1 MGMRRKNK
9 EVVQVEHPAEGV
21 ALVRIERPKKR
32 NALDLATMSA
42 LLDTFDQLDAD
53 EDVRC
58 IVVTGD
64 DEAFSAGVD
73 LKEMAR
79 SSPVDVYLAGESI
92 RAERLAQLR
101 TPLIA
106 AVAGWCLGGGC
117 ELAMACD
124 IIIAASN
131 ATFGFPEAEMGILPG
146 AGGTQRFTRAVGKS
160 KAMEHLLTGRFFGAD
175 EAERWGLVSRV
186 VDPKV
191 LHKEALA
198 LAGEIAARA
207 PLAVQLAK
215 DAVLRAGDTTLDMGM
230 AYERKNFL
238 LALATED
245 RAQATKAL
253 RKKRTPDFKGR

>member
-1 MGMRRKNK
+1 MRRKNRHPNI
-9 EVVQVEHPAEGV
+9 VVEQPAEGV
-21 ALVRIERPKKR
+21 ALVRIDRPKKR

-42 LLDTFDQLDAD
+42 LLDTLDRLDAD
-53 EDVRC
+53 EAVRC

-92 RAERLAQLR
+92 RGERLAQLR
-101 TPLIA
+101 TPVIA

-124 IIIAASN
+124 IILAASN
-131 ATFGFPEAEMGILPG
+131 TTFGFPEAEMGILPG

-160 KAMEHLLTGRFFGAD
+160 RAMEHLLTGRFFGAD

-186 VDPKV
+186 VEPEV
-191 LHKEALA
+191 LHKEAVA

-207 PLAVQLAK
+207 PLAVRLAK
-215 DAVLRAGDTTLDMGM
+215 DAVVRADDTTLDMGM

-245 RAQATKAL
+245 RSQAMKAL
-253 RKKRTPDFKGR
+253 RKKRGPDFKGR